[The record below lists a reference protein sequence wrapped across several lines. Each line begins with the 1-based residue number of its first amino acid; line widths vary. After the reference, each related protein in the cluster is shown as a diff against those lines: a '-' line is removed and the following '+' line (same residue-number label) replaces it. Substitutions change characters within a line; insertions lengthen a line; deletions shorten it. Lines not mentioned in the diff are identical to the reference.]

1 MMEKYEMCV
10 MNVRTYL
17 NYAKQQ
23 KANGSEGWGQ
33 SLETAKTMLAM
44 AAEIKREMD
53 ADKTADYQMA
63 A

>member
-1 MMEKYEMCV
+1 MCV